1 VKIEF
6 SDKEL
11 LRLIRTG
18 DDYCFKYLYEKHI
31 DLLFNYGSQMSRE
44 KELVE
49 DTIQD
54 IFVELWNKK
63 ERLPEIKSFKA
74 YLLRCV
80 RYKLLRRL
88 RKGILTSQRIE
99 DMEEFNIELP
109 VENMMIST
117 EAAKETISR
126 VRQNVNLLPN
136 KQREVIFHIF
146 YHDLGF
152 DEVAS
157 VMDLS
162 KKTIYNLLHSAIK
175 TLRLNIRKEQIEM

>member
-1 VKIEF
+1 
-6 SDKEL
+6 
-11 LRLIRTG
+11 
-18 DDYCFKYLYEKHI
+18 
-31 DLLFNYGSQMSRE
+31 MSRD

-88 RKGILTSQRIE
+88 RKGILTSRRIE
-99 DMEEFNIELP
+99 ILEEFNIELP
-109 VENMMIST
+109 VEHMMIIN
-117 EAAKETISR
+117 EAAKETIGR
-126 VRQNVNLLPN
+126 LRQNVNLLPY

-162 KKTIYNLLHSAIK
+162 KKTVYNLLHCALKS
-175 TLRLNIRKEQIEM
+175 LRLNIKREQVEL